1 MEDTCLT
8 EYAVRKAVKELKEL
22 NLISVIK
29 KGLPAKYYYKINTTS
44 VLELLSTSGNEN
56 DTTGEN
62 EKPSTNNNKNNNKI
76 KNNNKEDLLDGF
88 SWSEKVKAMV
98 YVWLGY
104 KKEKGQT
111 YKPVGLNALLK
122 KVEKWQNEFGE
133 EYVISAIDSS
143 ITNNYAGL
151 FPAKQQYK
159 PQNTQNYAHHNYTKE
174 QLSGVFDSLDD
185 TEI

>member
-1 MEDTCLT
+1 MPSKENGGRI
-8 EYAVRKAVKELKEL
+8 EYEYIVYEQKQEGEKQGIENLGVEFLGVENPIQL
-22 NLISVIK
+22 N
-29 KGLPAKYYYKINTTS
+29 T
-44 VLELLSTSGNEN
+44 
-56 DTTGEN
+56 
-62 EKPSTNNNKNNNKI
+62 NNKNNNK
-76 KNNNKEDLLDGF
+76 NKEVLLDGF
-88 SWSEKVKAMV
+88 SLSEKVKAMV